1 MTTHFGDPEVQAA
14 IRRELDRIGADGAL
28 WNGFAVAGALAL
40 TPAELLAAFRA
51 TPDGAGNT
59 AFEAALQG
67 VIAARAV

>member
-1 MTTHFGDPEVQAA
+1 MATHFGDPEVQAA

-28 WNGFAVAGALAL
+28 LSGFAAAGGVAL

-67 VIAARAV
+67 VIAARDL